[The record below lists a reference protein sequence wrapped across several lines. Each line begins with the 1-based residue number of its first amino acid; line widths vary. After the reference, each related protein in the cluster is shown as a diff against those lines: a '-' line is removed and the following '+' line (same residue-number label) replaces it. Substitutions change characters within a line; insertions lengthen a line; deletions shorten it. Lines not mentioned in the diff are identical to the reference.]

1 MDLPPLL
8 ADLATDQLGLLTR
21 RQLAEHDVSV
31 GQVRWRLARSWR
43 MVLPGVV
50 QLTPGLTTGPQRN
63 VAALLY
69 AGPQSWL
76 AGPTAASHFGF
87 LHWNADPRVHV
98 LVPPSVKPR
107 SMQWVT
113 IRRTS
118 LTDERLVE
126 VGPLRISCRARAVV
140 DAAAV
145 LPEDAARALVIDVV
159 RRRMVR
165 LEDVAHWVEYRQSQ
179 GRLRLRRA
187 LAEAAAGSWSLPEA
201 DLARLVTTSRS
212 LPEPW
217 CNPSLTDASA
227 RRLTTP
233 DLWFDDVGMAVMVH
247 SRAFHAGSLQWD
259 ETVRGDSDLSSHRI
273 VVVGVTPEQLAHDP
287 ASVLRRIE
295 AHHEAAQCSGF
306 RPDVIA
312 TRRSGWIRSA

>member
-1 MDLPPLL
+1 MDLPPSL
-8 ADLATDQLGLLTR
+8 AQLATDQLGLVTR
-21 RQLAEHDVSV
+21 RQFDAHHVSV
-31 GQVRWRLARSWR
+31 GQVRWQLGRSWR

-50 QLTPGLTTGPQRN
+50 QLTPGLPTGPQRIL
-63 VAALLY
+63 AALLY
-69 AGPQSWL
+69 AGPHSWL

-87 LHWNADPRVHV
+87 IARSADPRVHL
-98 LVPPSVKPR
+98 LVPPTVKPR
-107 SMQWVT
+107 SVQWVT

-118 LTDERLVE
+118 LLDERLVE
-126 VGPLRISCRARAVV
+126 LGPLRISCRPRAVV
-140 DAAAV
+140 DAAAL
-145 LPEDAARALVIDVV
+145 LPDDAARALVIDVV

-165 LEDVAHWVEYRQSQ
+165 LEDVAHWVESRQSY

-201 DLARLVTTSRS
+201 DLARLVATSQS

-217 CNPSLTDASA
+217 CNPSLTDASG

-259 ETVRGDSDLSSHRI
+259 ETVVGDSDLSTHRI
-273 VVVGVTPEQLAHDP
+273 VVVGVTPEQLTRDP
-287 ASVLRRIE
+287 RSVLRRIE
-295 AHHEAAQCSGF
+295 AHHEAARCSRF

-312 TRRSGWIRSA
+312 TRRSGWNQSA